1 MKDVVVESRKFK
13 NDVCIDHGLL
23 TNRNTT
29 GQSNM
34 RDNITFFFFQKEA
47 KAWSPVNFGNEVLY
61 LRLPCQVVR
70 VLL

>member
-1 MKDVVVESRKFK
+1 MESRKFR
-13 NDVCIDHGLL
+13 NDVCIDRGLL

-34 RDNITFFFFQKEA
+34 LDNITFFFQKET
-47 KAWSPVNFGNEVLY
+47 KAWSSVNFGNEVVY
-61 LRLPCQVVR
+61 LRRPCQVVQ

>member
-34 RDNITFFFFQKEA
+34 RDNITFFFSK
-47 KAWSPVNFGNEVLY
+47 KKLKHG
-61 LRLPCQVVR
+61 
-70 VLL
+70 LL